1 MLVSTASSKA
11 RTTQDLVPLSKSRVL
26 TCPGFKCRPLGQRE
40 PAATLLLWLGLSLA
54 LGCRP
59 VWVRSCFLKAQRPGL
74 ANVPDCDYL
83 FAG

>member
-1 MLVSTASSKA
+1 MPWVQMQASGTAGACCHPSPVVRA
-11 RTTQDLVPLSKSRVL
+11 
-26 TCPGFKCRPLGQRE
+26 E
-40 PAATLLLWLGLSLA
+40 PA

-59 VWVRSCFLKAQRPGL
+59 VWVSSCFLKAQRPGL